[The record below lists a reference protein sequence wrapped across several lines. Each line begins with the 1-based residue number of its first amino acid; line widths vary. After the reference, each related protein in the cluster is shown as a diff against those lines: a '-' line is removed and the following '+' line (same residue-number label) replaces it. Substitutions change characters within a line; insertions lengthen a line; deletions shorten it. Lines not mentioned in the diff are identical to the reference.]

1 MSMKQNKAILFA
13 NGEFPGAEKF
23 LGQIA
28 DDDFLVAVDGGLSH
42 MTKHG
47 LKPDLIIGDLDSA
60 NPEDVSRFEAQGVD
74 IRKFPQDKNET
85 DLELALEAT
94 LNLDHSTIW
103 ITGVFGNRV
112 DQTLGNIFL
121 LSRADLA
128 DVDIR
133 LIDGHQEA
141 LLIRQSATIIG
152 KPGHRVSLLPL
163 GNPVF
168 GIHTEGLKFPLVGE
182 TLFPDQTRGI
192 SNRMNKTTAS
202 IITQSG
208 LLICIHEMTEQ
219 TKGCYQYD

>member
-1 MSMKQNKAILFA
+1 M
-13 NGEFPGAEKF
+13 
-23 LGQIA
+23 
-28 DDDFLVAVDGGLSH
+28 
-42 MTKHG
+42 
-47 LKPDLIIGDLDSA
+47 
-60 NPEDVSRFEAQGVD
+60 
-74 IRKFPQDKNET
+74 
-85 DLELALEAT
+85 
-94 LNLDHSTIW
+94 DHSTIW
-103 ITGVFGNRV
+103 ITGVFGREK
-112 DQTLGNIFL
+112 DCTIRHIFL

-141 LLIRQSATIIG
+141 FLIRQSATIIG
-152 KPGHRVSLLPL
+152 KPGQRVSLLPL

-219 TKGCYQYD
+219 TKGSYQYD